1 MGGMPSPEDGVQA
14 RPRRSLGP
22 YRNAALVLLVLG
34 VLCLLVELQSPSLIF
49 WTGERVQG
57 TNDGGLVYYTVDG
70 QERTLDAGGDPPSR
84 PVPVAVYADPA
95 DASRDRVSGPAKW
108 FDAAFVTVPFAAAG
122 VLVLVG
128 VVRRRG
134 GPSWPRRGGPAVRP
148 DRAGGPRPSRSSR
161 STRSSR

>member
-1 MGGMPSPEDGVQA
+1 MRSREGGEQV
-14 RPRRSLGP
+14 RPRSLGP
-22 YRNAALVLLVLG
+22 YRNAAFVLLVLG
-34 VLCLLVELQSPSLIF
+34 VLCVLVELQSPSVIL

-57 TNDGGLVYYTVDG
+57 TNDAGLVYYTVNG
-70 QERTLDAGGDPPSR
+70 QERTLDAEGDPPER

-108 FDAAFVTVPFAAAG
+108 FDAAFVATPFAAAG
-122 VLVLVG
+122 VVLLVG

-134 GPSWPRRGGPAVRP
+134 RPSWPRRGGPGVSPA
-148 DRAGGPRPSRSSR
+148 RAGGPRPSRSSR